1 MRRLLLP
8 LDVGT
13 ELWVDPHTRLD
24 FAARE
29 ALAHRICED
38 ADASRLGYFMN
49 RTLLQDACSQ
59 LVVSR
64 RNSYDWAMPS
74 TLPKSGP
81 TITASEPSLRGP
93 AAGTGGPPIRERPV
107 APRWALRILESALAS
122 AGGRGT
128 G

>member
-29 ALAHRICED
+29 ALAHRVGED

-64 RNSYDWAMPS
+64 RSSYDWAMPS

-93 AAGTGGPPIRERPV
+93 AAGTGFRQYASGPSLLDGHFAFWNLPSRV
-107 APRWALRILESALAS
+107 
-122 AGGRGT
+122 RG
-128 G
+128 